1 MLDCSRV
8 LQFLTWF
15 CLGLDCHDCH
25 ELMHIRIDGNNSG
38 QWLCP
43 CVFSISSVVDVG
55 RSLSVLDFGTMSSSL
70 SIRSVAIADSGF
82 SGLQRD
88 KTRTQRV
95 CSGQLNC
102 IQRSVPARVRQTGE
116 QLLGW

>member
-1 MLDCSRV
+1 MIKLLFAQVNILFLVSRPWSTLV
-8 LQFLTWF
+8 
-15 CLGLDCHDCH
+15 G
-25 ELMHIRIDGNNSG
+25 
-38 QWLCP
+38 P
-43 CVFSISSVVDVG
+43 CQ
-55 RSLSVLDFGTMSSSL
+55 LSVLDFGTMSSSL

-82 SGLQRD
+82 SGLQHG

-95 CSGQLNC
+95 CSGQLNF